1 MERYLCCY
9 PRPQKNK
16 EKIEA
21 LRTPDPTAPQGIP
34 LAERKKA
41 IKEEISEYVDL
52 LHTAKKESTKK
63 NARSWISHL
72 ENQLEEIEQQEK
84 LLEGIRSNWQKAQDE
99 ILRFEHW
106 CAGWRD
112 K

>member
-1 MERYLCCY
+1 LVTGSMSSPVSLRDARFVVPSAFSCCVSLTFLSF
-9 PRPQKNK
+9 Q
-16 EKIEA
+16 A
-21 LRTPDPTAPQGIP
+21 TPSVNPGLPFS
-34 LAERKKA
+34 R
-41 IKEEISEYVDL
+41 
-52 LHTAKKESTKK
+52 KKESTKK

-84 LLEGIRSNWQKAQDE
+84 LLEGIRSNWQQAQDE

-112 K
+112 KLD